1 MNAKKHENRKML
13 KMRHALVAA
22 VLMAASVCAAGEISI
37 YKDKNGPV
45 TITNMPFPDGHDQK
59 AAAVIEYEELTDQER
74 LQIEE
79 EKKAQAKAWRERQA
93 REEKEWKARMEAER
107 KAEEEQAGAEELRRL
122 KKEVAEAKAAAAA
135 AAVKAS
141 ALEDA
146 VMAEAYRRTGVPHKG
161 RLQHKQIRKQTK
173 KNRVTGIRPQR
184 APGPSAPGNGTGRR
198 TPDTD
203 RKRQGI
209 IPPPR

>member
-1 MNAKKHENRKML
+1 
-13 KMRHALVAA
+13 MRYTIVLAAL
-22 VLMAASVCAAGEISI
+22 LAASVCAAGEISI
-37 YKDKNGPV
+37 YREKNRPV
-45 TITNMPFPDGHDQK
+45 TITNMPFPDGRDQK

-122 KKEVAEAKAAAAA
+122 KKEVAEAKAAAA
-135 AAVKAS
+135 VKAS

-161 RLQHKQIRKQTK
+161 RLQLKQIRKQTK
-173 KNRVTGIRPQR
+173 KNRVTGIRPQS
-184 APGPSAPGNGTGRR
+184 APGPSAPGNGAGRR